1 MKRTQLAALAGR
13 ALGKQAHRIA
23 LAETRLHGL
32 AHRVHRVALAALDE
46 QRAGAG
52 HQPADDGPAAD
63 LALGHEGRGARRV
76 QHEDIDPGHVIG
88 HQQHGTGHA
97 RLAPEDDP
105 HATGGHEE
113 ARPAAVEPG
122 ARFGSEPRIH
132 QAHAKQAEH
141 DPRQDEDEPKD
152 KAQQLQAGVSQARLP
167 PTTVARTRPGSI
179 IPANGLRALP
189 QGSVVESGACSTS
202 RSTRQRSAGAPGP
215 ACQPG
220 PRRTALAAPRRATR
234 PPGRWSPAPALRPA
248 ARAGRAPISA
258 SAAARWPARRA
269 GLGLRESAALPA
281 AVTAVWSEHSAS
293 MVPSASAARI
303 ASRSRW
309 RAAAAA
315 GGSGHRRNRCPRRSG
330 ADDWPTRRS

>member
-1 MKRTQLAALAGR
+1 MLQEAQGHGLDLDGGRAGRFEQAGMKRTQLAALAGR

-63 LALGHEGRGARRV
+63 LAFGHEGRGARRV

-189 QGSVVESGACSTS
+189 QGSVVESGACSAS
-202 RSTRQRSAGAPGP
+202 RLTRQRSAGAPGP

-220 PRRTALAAPRRATR
+220 PRARRLRRHGAQHGRRAAGHPR
-234 PPGRWSPAPALRPA
+234 QRFGA

-258 SAAARWPARRA
+258 SAAARWPARARRA
-269 GLGLRESAALPA
+269 GPARKARLPA

-293 MVPSASAARI
+293 TVPSASADRVAI
-303 ASRSRW
+303 AL
-309 RAAAAA
+309 
-315 GGSGHRRNRCPRRSG
+315 RSG
-330 ADDWPTRRS
+330 GCRR

>member
-1 MKRTQLAALAGR
+1 MDSP
-13 ALGKQAHRIA
+13 IA
-23 LAETRLHGL
+23 CTAWRWP
-32 AHRVHRVALAALDE
+32 RSMNS
-46 QRAGAG
+46 AGAG

-220 PRRTALAAPRRATR
+220 PRRGAAAPRRATR
-234 PPGRWSPAPALRPA
+234 PGPLVT
-248 ARAGRAPISA
+248 RASA
-258 SAAARWPARRA
+258 SASGTRWSRAQQRQRQQGGQPGRA
-269 GLGLRESAALPA
+269 GLRRRALPA

-293 MVPSASAARI
+293 MVPSARRGSRRGRAGAQLAR
-303 ASRSRW
+303 R
-309 RAAAAA
+309 
-315 GGSGHRRNRCPRRSG
+315 
-330 ADDWPTRRS
+330 